1 MNSRIIKGSLCKRLD
16 HYLTLNVNNDE
27 IINLIPDNIKSKII
41 ASYDEVL
48 EFCIPTRDLKY
59 YDKNGNYWD
68 NYIE

>member
-1 MNSRIIKGSLCKRLD
+1 MYSRIIKNKSIKKLD
-16 HYLTLNVNNDE
+16 HYLTLNIDNDE
-27 IINLIPDNIKSKII
+27 IINLIPNNIRKEIVI
-41 ASYDEVL
+41 EYDEVL